1 MPAAEPRRL
10 VADAPIAG
18 LIPLSSHVSRHVVK
32 TTGGDFLMTWRL
44 DGLPFVGREEWEI
57 EHRHD
62 TFNRMLQ
69 SLRAPDFVNV
79 AFWVHD
85 LRRRGGIES
94 MGRFDARFNQVLS
107 DHYFGMLSSQ
117 RSMRNELYLTMLYR
131 PIVVG
136 KRLVERSW
144 DLGVLQAQQDQSVA
158 KLMELA
164 GNVEAVLKDYAPVR
178 LGLYEADNGV
188 VFSEVLE
195 HFGFVLNRIDE
206 PVPALA
212 APVHDYLAVSRHVFS
227 SRTGEFL
234 IRTPEGR
241 NVFGAILNIKEYCD
255 GTWPGILNGLKYL
268 DFEYVITHSF
278 SPMGR
283 QDALRV
289 LDRTK
294 GMMISSG
301 DKAVSQ
307 IAELDH
313 AMDQVASGSFV
324 LGEYHFVMALY
335 ADSQEQLA
343 QNIARARAELSN
355 AGFVSAREDLAV
367 CSAFYSQLP
376 GNWSCRT
383 RLANVSSLN
392 FLGLSPLHSFASGKR
407 DRNPWGECVTVLQT
421 TNGQPYYFNFH
432 ATHPAEDSLD
442 EKAIANTMVIGK
454 SGTGKTA
461 LINFL
466 LSQVQKFDPC
476 PTIFFFDKDRGA
488 EIFVRACGGN
498 YLALE
503 NGAPTGFNPFQ
514 CERNE
519 SNTQFLAGLVKV
531 LAGKER
537 YSAREDED
545 IHRAVDGVMDMPM
558 HLRTLSN
565 LRKSLPN
572 MGDDGL
578 YARLRRW
585 TAGHAL
591 GWVFDNPADTID
603 LERASIIG
611 FDYTDLIDNPEV
623 RVPVINYLL
632 HRLEQMIDGRRLI
645 YVMDEFWK
653 ILDGGGG
660 LKEFAKNKQKTIRKQ
675 NGFGIFAT
683 QSPEDALSS
692 DISAALIEQTA
703 TMVLLPNPNASRKD
717 YIDGLKLTEAEFD
730 VVKGLDERS
739 RTFLVK
745 QGHASAVC
753 QLNLRGLDDALAVIS
768 ANTGNIAIMHRIL
781 AEVAASQGTVPDA
794 LAPDDW
800 LPLFYRERKG
810 SGRTG
815 ERSEASERNSAPGQ
829 SGGTPQ
835 VSRPQFVEVGRSRE
849 STG

>member
-1 MPAAEPRRL
+1 MPVPEPG
-10 VADAPIAG
+10 AFGPDASIAG
-18 LIPLSSHVSRHVVK
+18 LIPLSSHVSPCVVK
-32 TTGGDFLMTWRL
+32 TTGGDFLMVWRL
-44 DGLPFVGREEWEI
+44 DGLPFVGREEWEL
-57 EHRHD
+57 EHRHG
-62 TFNRMLQ
+62 TFNRLLQ
-69 SLRAPDFVNV
+69 TLRAPDFVNV

-85 LRRRGGIES
+85 LRRRGAVEAQ
-94 MGRFDARFNQVLS
+94 GRFGTRFNQALS
-107 DHYFGMLSSQ
+107 DQYFDVLSSQ
-117 RSMRNELYLTMLYR
+117 RIMRNELYLTMLYR
-131 PIVVG
+131 PVVVG
-136 KRLVERSW
+136 KRLVERSSA
-144 DLGVLQAQQDQSVA
+144 LSLLQAQQDQAVA

-164 GNVEAVLKDYAPVR
+164 GNVEAVLRDYAPAR

-188 VFSEVLE
+188 VFSEALE
-195 HFGFVLNRIDE
+195 HFGFLLNRIDE
-206 PVPALA
+206 PVPALS
-212 APVHDYLAVSRHVFS
+212 APIHDYLAVSRHVFS
-227 SRTGEFL
+227 SRTGDF
-234 IRTPEGR
+234 IVRTPEGR
-241 NVFGAILNIKEYCD
+241 NVYGAILNIKEYCD

-301 DKAVSQ
+301 DRAVSQ

-313 AMDQVASGSFV
+313 AMDQVASGNFV

-343 QNIARARAELSN
+343 QNVARARAELSN

-392 FLGLSPLHSFASGKR
+392 FLGLSPLHNFATGKR

-432 ATHPAEDSLD
+432 ATHPAEDSRG

-461 LINFL
+461 FINFL
-466 LSQVQKFDPC
+466 LSQVQKFEPC

-503 NGAPTGFNPFQ
+503 NGVPTGFNPFQ
-514 CERNE
+514 CERTEANA
-519 SNTQFLAGLVKV
+519 QFLAGLVKV

-537 YSAREDED
+537 YTAREDED
-545 IHRAVDGVMDMPM
+545 IHRAVDGVLDMPM

-565 LRKSLPN
+565 LQKSLPN

-578 YARLRRW
+578 YARLRKW
-585 TAGHAL
+585 TAGNAL

-623 RVPVINYLL
+623 RVPVVNYLL
-632 HRLEQMIDGRRLI
+632 HRLEQLIDGRPLI

-660 LKEFAKNKQKTIRKQ
+660 LKDFAKNKQKTIRKQ
-675 NGFGIFAT
+675 NGLGIFAT
-683 QSPEDALSS
+683 QSPEDALAS
-692 DISAALIEQTA
+692 DISAALVEQTA
-703 TMVLLPNPNASRKD
+703 TLVLLPNPNASRED
-717 YIDGLKLTEAEFD
+717 YVGGLKLTEAEFE

-739 RTFLVK
+739 RAFLVK
-745 QGHASAVC
+745 QGHASTVC

-768 ANTGNIAIMHRIL
+768 ASTDNIEIMHRIL
-781 AEVAASQGTVPDA
+781 AEETRARGVGEDA
-794 LAPDDW
+794 LAPEDW
-800 LPLFYRERKG
+800 LPRFYRERKG
-810 SGRTG
+810 SGHRDGRGTGRGRDPDEGHRDSRATRTAPL
-815 ERSEASERNSAPGQ
+815 ESAGAGP
-829 SGGTPQ
+829 P
-835 VSRPQFVEVGRSRE
+835 
-849 STG
+849 